1 MATVAAVI
9 ASTHHPFY
17 YRASTSTGADR
28 PPFADEWVE
37 KIERFRETLTRA
49 RPDVLVM
56 VGSDHFH
63 QLWLD
68 NMPQFLVG
76 KAPFFDANWYNEER
90 EFGLP
95 RMTLRGQEDLASHI
109 LRNGLDRNFDLA
121 FSNELRIDHSITC
134 PIITLRPQGDLPI
147 VPIYTNI
154 FAPPLPQPRR
164 FVELGRTIREL
175 VESWPSDLRVAII
188 GTGHL
193 SLELGGPRQF
203 GPHGPDPEFDRKA
216 VEWIATSNV
225 SGCLAEVTLDSLH
238 QPGNAT
244 HGFMDFMLMMGVA
257 GENVVADHVDSL
269 DLFHTMEA
277 YFTWYPSQL
286 GGTTPLEPP
295 AARTTTHGSAR
306 DGSGQ

>member
-76 KAPFFDANWYNEER
+76 KAPFYDGNFYNEER

-95 RMTLRGQEDLASHI
+95 RMTLRGQEDLSAHV
-109 LRNGLDRNFDLA
+109 LRHGIDAGFDLA

-134 PIITLRPQGDLPI
+134 PIITLRPEADLPI
-147 VPIYTNI
+147 VPVYTNI
-154 FAPPLPQPRR
+154 FAPPMPQPER
-164 FVELGRTIREL
+164 FVQLGRTLRAL
-175 VESWPSDLRVAII
+175 VESWPSDLRVAIV

-216 VEWIATSNV
+216 VEWIATGDV
-225 SGCLAEVTLDSLH
+225 DGCLAEVTLDSLH
-238 QPGNAT
+238 TPGNAT
-244 HGFMDFMLMMGVA
+244 HGFMDFMLMMGAAGDGVA
-257 GENVVADHVDSL
+257 ADHVDSL

-277 YFTWYPSQL
+277 YFTWYPKDSAK
-286 GGTTPLEPP
+286 EAP
-295 AARTTTHGSAR
+295 A
-306 DGSGQ
+306 